1 MSNIKTIS
9 ESEALEIISNEDAEN
24 LPFRALN
31 QAGRAAVATWVK
43 MTSSE
48 PDRHN
53 LDAWYSD
60 AESAA
65 NNATIR
71 ESIIIEMRG
80 MHTESGHPETLTIP
94 SDAFDWQV
102 RA

>member
-1 MSNIKTIS
+1 MDTIKTIT
-9 ESEALEIISNEDAEN
+9 EAQALKIIADENAEN
-24 LPFRALN
+24 LPFRVLN
-31 QAGRAAVATWVK
+31 QAGQAAVATWVK
-43 MTSSE
+43 MTASE

-80 MHTESGHPETLTIP
+80 MHTTGGHPETLDIP
-94 SDAFDWQV
+94 AEAFDWQV
-102 RA
+102 HA